1 MSAPVGGGGAR
12 YGRLCLRLAHWG
24 CANRPFYHIVVAK
37 RSFPNRRY
45 IDPIEQ
51 VALEFMENI
60 KQCCGS
66 LFVSIR
72 MRIRIQHF
80 LSMRIRAQDPGFWL
94 PKIGK

>member
-51 VALEFMENI
+51 VAL
-60 KQCCGS
+60 
-66 LFVSIR
+66 
-72 MRIRIQHF
+72 
-80 LSMRIRAQDPGFWL
+80 
-94 PKIGK
+94 

>member
-51 VALEFMENI
+51 VAIKFMENI

-66 LFVSIR
+66 VIFWYGSG
-72 MRIRIQHF
+72 
-80 LSMRIRAQDPGFWL
+80 SADPCL
-94 PKIGK
+94 